1 MKKQNF
7 NIVIVGVGGQGLI
20 TLTKILAE
28 AAKDEGY
35 DIRTSELHGLSQ
47 RGGSVETLIRFGK
60 KVWSPLVIQGGA
72 DLIIALEVQES
83 LKSCYYAS
91 EEKTIF
97 LVNDYFKSIPGKE
110 LLQKEAVLKE
120 LEKFSKETILMPASN
135 IAKEKIGK
143 EVLSGVLLVSSSAF
157 QKLIPLKPE
166 SILKSIK
173 KIIPEK
179 YLEMNMKAFNL
190 AEII

>member
-60 KVWSPLVIQGGA
+60 KVWSPLVMQGGA